1 MIDHTD
7 DIGHREKHSKRQ
19 LLPFALL
26 IVVVAI
32 VWLAFARYL

>member
-1 MIDHTD
+1 MIDHTN
-7 DIGHREKHSKRQ
+7 DIAGRDRNVKRT